1 MNGATPHSAEARW
14 TPASLQVGGWRIT
27 ALYDATFGLDG
38 GAMWGVVPKNLWA
51 RLTPPAEDNTIRLA
65 ARPFL
70 AEKDGVKVVVDP
82 NSLLYIDGT
91 QMDFVKEGL
100 NEGFKFTNPN
110 SAGEC
115 GCGESFTV

>member
-1 MNGATPHSAEARW
+1 MSNPVPSSDQGG
-14 TPASLQVGGWRIT
+14 GGWSPTSLEAGGWKIT

-70 AEKDGVKVVVDP
+70 AASHCGGV
-82 NSLLYIDGT
+82 GR
-91 QMDFVKEGL
+91 
-100 NEGFKFTNPN
+100 
-110 SAGEC
+110 
-115 GCGESFTV
+115 